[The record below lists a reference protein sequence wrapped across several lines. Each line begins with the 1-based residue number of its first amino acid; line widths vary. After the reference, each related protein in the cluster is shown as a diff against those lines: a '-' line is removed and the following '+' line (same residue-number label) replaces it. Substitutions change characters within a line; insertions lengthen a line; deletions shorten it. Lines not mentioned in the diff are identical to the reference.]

1 MKEWAIEQRIVPI
14 VKMRRARRR
23 MGLRPMM
30 CEKEAHAGWKTVE
43 VRRKDVPVQKSWMAV
58 PLRILARVWED
69 VRI

>member
-1 MKEWAIEQRIVPI
+1 MSKAVVRTD
-14 VKMRRARRR
+14 
-23 MGLRPMM
+23 LRPMM

>member
-30 CEKEAHAGWKTVE
+30 CEKDAHAGWKTVE
-43 VRRKDVPVQKSWMAV
+43 VRRKDVPVQKAWMAV
-58 PLRILARVWED
+58 PCSFWAMVCCG
-69 VRI
+69 V